1 LNPSQTTPSLP
12 RVPMADYFAP
22 DTRRPFTIDKNRFG
36 RRR

>member
-1 LNPSQTTPSLP
+1 MP

-22 DTRRPFTIDKNRFG
+22 DTNRPFTLDKNRFG